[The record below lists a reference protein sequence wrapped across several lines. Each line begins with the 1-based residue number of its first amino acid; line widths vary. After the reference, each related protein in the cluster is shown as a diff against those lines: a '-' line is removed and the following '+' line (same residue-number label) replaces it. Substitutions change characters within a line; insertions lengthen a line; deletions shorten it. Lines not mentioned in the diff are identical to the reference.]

1 MSSETI
7 DHNTL
12 VKLIEANAVR
22 GIQVIGQIGG
32 WGVMIKYG
40 MAERPLSATRS
51 GQVRIFKKLDTLV
64 SYLKGIGIARFEVDA
79 VNYDPASLKTHTR
92 PDRAEA
98 LKRAHAA
105 VKVPLTIKNK

>member
-1 MSSETI
+1 MSNETI

-22 GIQVIGQIGG
+22 AVQVIGQIGG

-51 GQVRIFKKLDTLV
+51 GKVRMFKKLDTVV
-64 SYLKGIGIARFEVDA
+64 SYLRGIGIVRFEVDA
-79 VNYDPASLKTHTR
+79 ANYDATSLKTHTR

-105 VKVPLTIKNK
+105 VKAS

>member
-1 MSSETI
+1 MSNETI

-51 GQVRIFKKLDTLV
+51 GQVRVFKKLDTAM

-79 VNYDPASLKTHTR
+79 VNYDATSLTVGTR
-92 PDRAEA
+92 PDRSAA
-98 LKRAHAA
+98 LKLVHAA
-105 VKVPLTIKNK
+105 AKML

>member
-1 MSSETI
+1 MSNETI

-22 GIQVIGQIGG
+22 AVQVIGQIGG
-32 WGVMIKYG
+32 CGMMIKYE

-51 GQVRIFKKLDTLV
+51 GKVRIFKKLDTV
-64 SYLKGIGIARFEVDA
+64 VGYLKCIGIARFEVDA
-79 VNYDPASLKTHTR
+79 VNYDATSLTIGTR
-92 PDRAEA
+92 PDRSEA

-105 VKVPLTIKNK
+105 AKNLK